1 MTAPPVAAVAAVPA
15 VPLNLW
21 FEAARGAVVLNI
33 AVLLA
38 LAAVWARNYR
48 SHGAKHTL
56 GLLIFACVLLAQ
68 NLLAVY
74 LYSFHSTFHS
84 WVYYSAPIAKR
95 GTMALNVLE
104 FVALAFLAWITWD

>member
-1 MTAPPVAAVAAVPA
+1 MTAPPVPV

-33 AVLLA
+33 VVLVA
-38 LAAVWARNYR
+38 LVTVWGRNYR

-56 GLLIFACVLLAQ
+56 GLLIFACILLAQ

-84 WVYYSAPIAKR
+84 WVYDSAPIARR

-104 FVALAFLAWITWD
+104 FVALAFLAWITWE